1 MRRKTIATIAGIAAA
16 VLLLFGGVLAYS
28 HSKKKDVAASQ
39 QASAQDMSA
48 ADLKAKE
55 ADKLKPEIKHD
66 QQVVAADAKP
76 LADSAALVA
85 RLKAQ
90 LAAARAAAAK
100 PGPSQDV
107 TAPADGPALAEA
119 KDQYIAALETSNAQ
133 LTAAVQHLQKLNL
146 DLTTTDAFK
155 DDEIKALRQAQLQD
169 QATIAAQKG
178 LIRAA
183 ELKGIG
189 YGGIAGLVAGLLLKR

>member
-1 MRRKTIATIAGIAAA
+1 
-16 VLLLFGGVLAYS
+16 
-28 HSKKKDVAASQ
+28 
-39 QASAQDMSA
+39 
-48 ADLKAKE
+48 
-55 ADKLKPEIKHD
+55 
-66 QQVVAADAKP
+66 
-76 LADSAALVA
+76 
-85 RLKAQ
+85 
-90 LAAARAAAAK
+90 
-100 PGPSQDV
+100 
-107 TAPADGPALAEA
+107 LAEA